1 MEELCHFFVKII
13 PLLVRNHIKIFY
25 IEEGEDV
32 LSFMRRKKPSR
43 KSIQE
48 EHKNVLVKILDVD
61 IFKEI

>member
-43 KSIQE
+43 KSITLGRAQ
-48 EHKNVLVKILDVD
+48 KCLGQNT
-61 IFKEI
+61 